1 MPLENASRKVHW
13 GWVVVGLLFPVALLN
28 YLDRQMIA
36 AMKTSVMGDVSG
48 LSSNEQWGYMLA
60 QFKWCYAFFSPI
72 GGLLADRVSRKWT
85 IIVSLVCWSG
95 ITFYTGLVESYQ
107 GLLWTRTA
115 MGVSEAFYIPAALA
129 LISDYHAGQ
138 TRSKAVGI
146 HQTGIYVGVIL
157 GGFSGYAADS
167 PDVGWRITFQVIGLL
182 GIVYAIPLMFLL
194 HDPQIRKLN
203 SSIDSKDSLNGQ
215 SGSSHQPSGSILSDL
230 FFNPSFGLL
239 VAYFTL
245 PAMAAWVIRDWM
257 PSILKEKLDI
267 SQGLAGISATFYF
280 QVAAIATAFFAG
292 WLADRWSKKYARGR
306 IFVSAIGMS
315 LMVPAL
321 LAVGSTAE
329 NTLIGVIAALIVFG
343 VAWAFFDCN
352 NMPILCQIVRPH
364 QRATG
369 YGIMNFVSISAGAF
383 ADWGVGIMYE
393 AKTPMFVIF
402 SMFAALCLV
411 SVFLVLMIRPR
422 YSFDASSQS

>member
-1 MPLENASRKVHW
+1 MSTENAPRKVHW

-28 YLDRQMIA
+28 YLDRQMMA

-48 LSSNEQWGYMLA
+48 LSTNEQWGIMLA

-72 GGLLADRVSRKWT
+72 GGLLADRASRKWT

-95 ITFYTGLVESYQ
+95 ITFYTGLVDSYQ
-107 GLLWTRTA
+107 GLLSTRTA
-115 MGVSEAFYIPAALA
+115 MGISEAFYIPAALA
-129 LISDYHAGQ
+129 LISDYHAGT

-146 HQTGIYVGVIL
+146 HQTGIYLGVIL
-157 GGFSGYAADS
+157 GGFSGYAADA
-167 PDVGWRITFQVIGLL
+167 PDVGWRITFHVIGLL

-194 HDPQIRKLN
+194 RDPQIR
-203 SSIDSKDSLNGQ
+203 SEDDSTDSRTGQ
-215 SGSSHQPSGSILSDL
+215 SGGDHQTGGSIMNDL
-230 FFNPSFGLL
+230 FLNPSFGLL

-280 QVAAIATAFFAG
+280 QVAAIATTFFAG
-292 WLADRWSKKYARGR
+292 WLADRWSKKYVRGR
-306 IFVSAIGMS
+306 IYVSAIGMS

-369 YGIMNFVSISAGAF
+369 YGIMNFVSISGGAF
-383 ADWGVGIMYE
+383 ADWGVGILYD

-402 SMFAALCLV
+402 SIFAALCLV
-411 SVFLVLMIRPR
+411 SVFLVFMIRPGN
-422 YSFDASSQS
+422 SFDSSSHH